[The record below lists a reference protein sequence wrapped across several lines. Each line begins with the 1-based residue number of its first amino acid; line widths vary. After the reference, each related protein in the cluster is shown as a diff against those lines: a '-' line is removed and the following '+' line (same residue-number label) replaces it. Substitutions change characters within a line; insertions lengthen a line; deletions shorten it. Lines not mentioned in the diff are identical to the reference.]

1 MPVGFGYIR
10 DEQPAIVDWSAITR
24 EARDTIKS
32 IESDRQKKREGVDQ
46 AIRDQSEALLN
57 RPKSQN
63 TEYNSAMSNMTT
75 QIEATMLQNYNDLR
89 LGNINLNQFNATKN
103 TMMSET
109 KGVLAIAKIYADQ
122 YDANVEGAQN
132 GTLSGFSNWTNAMTQ
147 EMMDFQGVETYVGP
161 NGKISFVKKKEDG
174 TTETLDTSE
183 LFTLANMKQQKFD
196 MEGAIDTAKGKV
208 EFLYKDQYGETKKGY
223 FVDPLTG
230 TVNEESISSS
240 AASVVAQDSN
250 AYGILYDYIGG
261 YDFKRL
267 SDDFFAEHQ
276 TGEEQKKA
284 LEQLQKENKN
294 VIYIDSN
301 GMPIVSK
308 EQRDVAQAYIEKRL
322 RSQATTGFQQA
333 QVEAK
338 GEKDISMTDKIRNIA
353 LYGDKVPI
361 EFIEKTLTPEEFK
374 EYKTFINKS
383 GGRSAIGKV
392 IDDLTFMISPENI
405 SDKDFQNKDSLQ
417 DYLKAL
423 ETIGV
428 KAEVD
433 GSGFRGILS
442 KPSSITLTERGG
454 DEGVSIEVGD
464 KNKRQ
469 VIDEIVRIIPT
480 IRSLE
485 DIALGMKVTQAQIP
499 SLTEWSRRPENDGKS
514 PVDYIKE
521 FNLQTVD

>member
-24 EARDTIKS
+24 EARETIKG
-32 IESDRQKKREGVDQ
+32 IEADRQAKREGVDQ

-63 TEYNSAMSNMTT
+63 TEYNAAMSNMTA

-109 KGVLAIAKIYADQ
+109 KGVLAIAKVYADQ

-147 EMMDFQGVETYVGP
+147 EMMDFQGVETFVGP

-196 MEGAIDTAKGKV
+196 MKAAIDNAKEEGGFTYV
-208 EFLYKDQYGETKKGY
+208 NNLGEKTQGY
-223 FVDPLTG
+223 FIDPTSG
-230 TVNEESISSS
+230 EINTEAITKS
-240 AASVVAQDSN
+240 AASMVAQDSN

-294 VIYIDSN
+294 VIYINSN

-308 EQRDVAQAYIEKRL
+308 EQRDVAQKYVQEQLEQVAVTSKQEAGFLAEEITQAKLNELNQSIEK
-322 RSQATTGFQQA
+322 SKADQ
-333 QVEAK
+333 K
-338 GEKDISMTDKIRNIA
+338 
-353 LYGDKVPI
+353 
-361 EFIEKTLTPEEFK
+361 FIEARTNSEEVKTTEEFK
-374 EYKTFINKS
+374 VKLPKIQTYLTDQLKQPIIDAVAK
-383 GGRSAIGKV
+383 GRAVDAQGNRTL
-392 IDDLTFMISPENI
+392 DLTDADNQVAKTLKKLLSSMDVSA
-405 SDKDFQNKDSLQ
+405 DSASF
-417 DYLKAL
+417 LKQAVKL
-423 ETIGV
+423 RLPKEGGGFKSETIGLAGKDGLDIFEDV
-428 KAEVD
+428 LELLLLLPEENLDKFYTRVVD
-433 GSGFRGILS
+433 VNR
-442 KPSSITLTERGG
+442 
-454 DEGVSIEVGD
+454 
-464 KNKRQ
+464 
-469 VIDEIVRIIPT
+469 
-480 IRSLE
+480 
-485 DIALGMKVTQAQIP
+485 
-499 SLTEWSRRPENDGKS
+499 DGKID
-514 PVDYIKE
+514 VVEKGELDE
-521 FNLQTVD
+521 

>member
-24 EARDTIKS
+24 EARETIKG
-32 IESDRQKKREGVDQ
+32 IEADRQAKREGVDQ
-46 AIRDQSEALLN
+46 AIRDQSEALIN

-63 TEYNSAMSNMTT
+63 TEYNSAMSNMTA

-109 KGVLAIAKIYADQ
+109 KGVLAIAKVYADQ

-147 EMMDFQGVETYVGP
+147 EMMDFQGVETFVGP

-196 MEGAIDTAKGKV
+196 MEGAIDKAKEKGGFTYINSLGREV
-208 EFLYKDQYGETKKGY
+208 KGY
-223 FVDPLTG
+223 FIDPTSG
-230 TVNEESISSS
+230 KINTDAITKS
-240 AASVVAQDSN
+240 AASMVAQDSN

-276 TGEEQKKA
+276 TGEEQKAA

-301 GMPIVSK
+301 GMPIVS
-308 EQRDVAQAYIEKRL
+308 ESQRETAQKYIETQLEEIAITGSKEAEFKKREQIEADIKSKTSQTRL
-322 RSQATTGFQQA
+322 RGAQFSALMKELNKTEDEADDILAGMLEYTENLFSGVDPTSPNINNALNKIGFEIDKFIDATGKQTSTNPAAVVIENRNTG
-333 QVEAK
+333 K
-338 GEKDISMTDKIRNIA
+338 
-353 LYGDKVPI
+353 
-361 EFIEKTLTPEEFK
+361 KTT
-374 EYKTFINKS
+374 
-383 GGRSAIGKV
+383 
-392 IDDLTFMISPENI
+392 
-405 SDKDFQNKDSLQ
+405 
-417 DYLKAL
+417 
-423 ETIGV
+423 
-428 KAEVD
+428 
-433 GSGFRGILS
+433 
-442 KPSSITLTERGG
+442 ITLDSTASPDEWVLDFTDNLYPLLDKNELEILYENSVARSQRGG
-454 DEGVSIEVGD
+454 DSFPKMEDWLAANPGKTVLDYNNAKAAFDEQ
-464 KNKRQ
+464 NK
-469 VIDEIVRIIPT
+469 
-480 IRSLE
+480 
-485 DIALGMKVTQAQIP
+485 
-499 SLTEWSRRPENDGKS
+499 
-514 PVDYIKE
+514 
-521 FNLQTVD
+521 

>member
-32 IESDRQKKREGVDQ
+32 IEADRQKKREGVDQ

-147 EMMDFQGVETYVGP
+147 EMMDFQGVETFVGP
-161 NGKISFVKKKEDG
+161 NGKISFIKKKEDG

-196 MEGAIDTAKGKV
+196 MEGAINTAKGDV
-208 EFLYKDQYGETKKGY
+208 EFAYIDQYGETKKGY

-230 TVNEESISSS
+230 EVNQSSIDSA

-261 YDFKRL
+261 YEFERL
-267 SDDFFAEHQ
+267 SDDFFTNNQ
-276 TGEEQKKA
+276 TGEEQKAA
-284 LEQLQKENKN
+284 LEKLQGENDK

-301 GMPIVSK
+301 GMPMVSK
-308 EQRDVAQAYIEKRL
+308 TQRDAAQTYMEERL
-322 RSQATTGFQQA
+322 RTQATTGIQEAEYRTKDSIDAKINLTKA
-333 QVEAK
+333 QTNNLNASANDEGKPTETTGDVLADIITEKFTFEKGLAFDTQVNKIKQELGALGFTKIKVED
-338 GEKDISMTDKIRNIA
+338 GVISMPNPADPTTASAKIFIDLNNQPSETWVNI
-353 LYGDKVPI
+353 
-361 EFIEKTLTPEEFK
+361 FK
-374 EYKTFINKS
+374 GRLRAIPGYSDLLLSFAAGTAA
-383 GGRSAIGKV
+383 GGKGP
-392 IDDLTFMISPENI
+392 T
-405 SDKDFQNKDSLQ
+405 
-417 DYLKAL
+417 
-423 ETIGV
+423 
-428 KAEVD
+428 
-433 GSGFRGILS
+433 S
-442 KPSSITLTERGG
+442 KY
-454 DEGVSIEVGD
+454 
-464 KNKRQ
+464 NQ
-469 VIDEIVRIIPT
+469 
-480 IRSLE
+480 
-485 DIALGMKVTQAQIP
+485 
-499 SLTEWSRRPENDGKS
+499 
-514 PVDYIKE
+514 
-521 FNLQTVD
+521 

>member
-196 MEGAIDTAKGKV
+196 MEAAIDNAKEKGGFTYV
-208 EFLYKDQYGETKKGY
+208 NNLGEKTQGY
-223 FVDPLTG
+223 FIDPTSG
-230 TVNEESISSS
+230 KINTDAITKS
-240 AASVVAQDSN
+240 AASMVAQDSN

-294 VIYIDSN
+294 VIYINSN

-308 EQRDVAQAYIEKRL
+308 EQRDVAQNYVQEQLKQVAVTSKQE
-322 RSQATTGFQQA
+322 AGFLAEEIQR
-333 QVEAK
+333 AK
-338 GEKDISMTDKIRNIA
+338 LN
-353 LYGDKVPI
+353 
-361 EFIEKTLTPEEFK
+361 
-374 EYKTFINKS
+374 
-383 GGRSAIGKV
+383 
-392 IDDLTFMISPENI
+392 
-405 SDKDFQNKDSLQ
+405 Q
-417 DYLKAL
+417 LK
-423 ETIGV
+423 
-428 KAEVD
+428 
-433 GSGFRGILS
+433 
-442 KPSSITLTERGG
+442 
-454 DEGVSIEVGD
+454 
-464 KNKRQ
+464 KN
-469 VIDEIVRIIPT
+469 
-480 IRSLE
+480 
-485 DIALGMKVTQAQIP
+485 
-499 SLTEWSRRPENDGKS
+499 N
-514 PVDYIKE
+514 
-521 FNLQTVD
+521 